1 MGLFD
6 ALAKQALGG
15 FFGNGQSQM
24 LADLLQQ
31 SGGLDGLMNRFQEAG
46 LGEVFASWVSTGE
59 NLPVQPGQLQQAL
72 GLEGLQ
78 DLARKLGFDLPT
90 LLPLLSQFLP
100 QVIDRLT
107 PNGAVEDG
115 LPGPGQLQDI
125 LAGVMRDGVS
135 SFFNRRG

>member
-15 FFGNGQSQM
+15 FFGTSQSQM

-46 LGEVFASWVSTGE
+46 LGEVFASWVSNGE

-107 PNGAVEDG
+107 PNGAVEGG